1 MLNLSQDL
9 LGKIQNTY
17 LDQFGLPLEEV
28 SVNGEV
34 HTDRP
39 SSVLRNNPFLRRIRR
54 QALNEA
60 VRWGEAST
68 FFLAPGIISWIVP
81 VMDGPALLGGLL
93 GGEVFPAGIESDKN
107 AAIFYLTQTGCSR
120 SEIQDYI
127 DELSDFP
134 QEMIKEAGEFIRR
147 YLIDANE
154 SAFRI
159 LCRNRDD
166 AIQQREIAQFIQ
178 EKKKA
183 RSSSYSLDQE
193 RILLSLIRVG
203 DKNGA
208 RGVLND
214 MLAASF
220 LYSPRLPI
228 MKARMIE
235 VMGHLVRSAIEDSPV
250 LERLLDRQQLWINAI
265 IEAREFNDLCKVVRR
280 SMDDFIDRIF
290 LQGYNRTNEHVRQA
304 LDYIA
309 KNYTGRITLDEVAE
323 HVGLSKYRIA
333 HLMKEVTGQTVFQH
347 VKRMRVDKAQE
358 LLSTTTQ
365 SYSEIT
371 YRLGFTDQS
380 AFIKQFRELTGTTPA
395 RFRKSR

>member
-1 MLNLSQDL
+1 MAEIGAEYRD
-9 LGKIQNTY
+9 T
-17 LDQFGLPLEEV
+17 FGLRLEEV
-28 SVNGEV
+28 TLSGEV
-34 HTDRP
+34 RDAP
-39 SSVLRNNPFLRRIRR
+39 GPGNIRNNPFMRRVRM
-54 QALNEA
+54 QSLNEA
-60 VRWGEAST
+60 VRWGEACT

-81 VMDGPALLGGLL
+81 VMDGPTVLGGLL
-93 GGEVFPAGIESDKN
+93 GGEVFPAGIESDRN
-107 AAIFYLTQTGCSR
+107 TAIFHLTQTGCS
-120 SEIQDYI
+120 SSDILQYINELADYPR
-127 DELSDFP
+127 ER
-134 QEMIKEAGEFIRR
+134 IKEAGEFIRTA
-147 YLIDANE
+147 LMKANA
-154 SAFRI
+154 SAFSI
-159 LCRNRDD
+159 LDRNRDD

-178 EKKKA
+178 EKKQA
-183 RSSSYSLDQE
+183 RSSRYSLDQE

-214 MLAASF
+214 MLASSF

-265 IEAREFNDLCKVVRR
+265 IEARQFNDLCKVVRR

-290 LQGYNRTNEHVRQA
+290 LQGYNRTNEHVRRA
-304 LDYIA
+304 LVYIA
-309 KNYTGRITLDEVAE
+309 KNYRGKITLDEVAE
-323 HVGLSKYRIA
+323 RVGLSKYRIS
-333 HLMKEVTGQTVFQH
+333 HLMKEVTGQTIFQH

-358 LLSTTTQ
+358 LLATTEQ

-371 YRLGFTDQS
+371 YELGFTDQS

-395 RFRKSR
+395 RFRKGR